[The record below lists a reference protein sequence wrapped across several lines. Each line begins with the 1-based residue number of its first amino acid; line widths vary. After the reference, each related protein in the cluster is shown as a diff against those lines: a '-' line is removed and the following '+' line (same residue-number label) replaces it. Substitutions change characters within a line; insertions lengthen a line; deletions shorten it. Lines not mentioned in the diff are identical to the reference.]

1 MEKEQLEIAVNEI
14 MGGASFYSV
23 SKKTGINK
31 SLLYRSAIKKRLPVA
46 REMLERGEDIKAVAE
61 KLHMQPENLSVLLG
75 ITKKEK
81 KTGDKV
87 TDNILADLAGVE
99 VFQPIKLTVG
109 NFDILITARGQDEKN

>member
-14 MGGASFYSV
+14 LAGASYYSV

-46 REMLERGEDIKAVAE
+46 REMLERGEDVKKVAE

-75 ITKKEK
+75 LTKKEK
-81 KTGDKV
+81 KTTGDV
-87 TDNILADLAGVE
+87 LTDTILADLAGVE
-99 VFQPIKLTVG
+99 TFQPIKLTIG
-109 NFDILITARGQDEKN
+109 NFDILITARSQG